1 MKQAQIICECEGDIL
16 SIAIKG
22 EIDHHSAKSIREQM
36 DTEIFC
42 HRKPKVILD
51 LSGIDFMDSSG
62 LGLIL
67 GRYTKIKDLGAVLIL
82 KDPTQ
87 EIIKI
92 LKLAGVDKLIKI
104 KTTKEG
110 KHRSLNVR
118 EGRSFNDEKNVAE

>member
-1 MKQAQIICECEGDIL
+1 MKQAQIICECEGDSL
-16 SIAIKG
+16 SIAIRG
-22 EIDHHSAKSIREQM
+22 EIDHHSAKAIREQM

-67 GRYTKIKDLGAVLIL
+67 GRYTKIKDLGALLIL

-87 EIIKI
+87 EIMKI
-92 LKLAGVDKLIKI
+92 LKLAGVDRLIPVK
-104 KTTKEG
+104 K
-110 KHRSLNVR
+110 
-118 EGRSFNDEKNVAE
+118 NDEVCG